1 MSKQA
6 DKTKA
11 VEDLET
17 FLAEEYS
24 LKEFMYDVAVIQQ
37 QMLMAMSYMDQDHL
51 YIIDTRQIS
60 NFCFYAIRMGD
71 ILEPFTNKTPQDV

>member
-1 MSKQA
+1 
-6 DKTKA
+6 
-11 VEDLET
+11 
-17 FLAEEYS
+17 
-24 LKEFMYDVAVIQQ
+24 MYDVAVIQQ
-37 QMLMAMSYMDQDHL
+37 QMLMAMSYMDHDHL